1 MLLVPVLRMAA
12 SALAAN
18 RVRSMLTVLSITI
31 GAFAIVVMSSLA
43 ESGLDTLHYGIEELG
58 GARLLLVVQKQPER
72 GEAKQAAYARGLT
85 LADRDRMFVD
95 LPHVVGLSL
104 FSRLGKKEVMAE
116 SGARTTTS
124 VVAADARFFD
134 AFRMKVGRGRAFT
147 DDENRGRA
155 SLCVVGHKVAEKI
168 GPSPRE
174 PLGGFITVGHLR
186 CRVLGVLADNDRF
199 GVGFGFDWTDLV
211 IAPSESMGDLD
222 PRVLERAAILL
233 RTDDPSSNEIVK
245 RLVNARMVARHPG
258 VDDFTLFDF
267 SGVMARFG
275 AIFAAMEMIVALL
288 AGIALFVGGVGVM
301 NMMLVAVSE
310 RVKEIGIRK
319 ALGARPKA
327 IGAQFLIEATL
338 LSFGGGAVGVS
349 SGLVV
354 AFTASMLI
362 SKSLKS
368 WQMSLAPTAAVGA
381 LLVSMILGVGF
392 GWLPAK
398 RAAALHPIEAM
409 RR

>member
-72 GEAKQAAYARGLT
+72 GEGKQAAYARGLT

-95 LPHVVGLSL
+95 LPHVAGLSL

-354 AFTASMLI
+354 AFAASMLI

-381 LLVSMILGVGF
+381 LVVSMILGVGF